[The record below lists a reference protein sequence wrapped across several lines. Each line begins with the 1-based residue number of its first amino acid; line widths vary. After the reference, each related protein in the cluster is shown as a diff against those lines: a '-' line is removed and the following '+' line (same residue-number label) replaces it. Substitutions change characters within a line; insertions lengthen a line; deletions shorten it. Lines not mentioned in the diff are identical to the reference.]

1 MARPRE
7 FERDEALVKATA
19 VFWDKGYAATST
31 GDLLKAMGIGRQ
43 SLYNAFGD
51 KRRLYL
57 EALERYQADSTASH
71 LRRLDDPISP
81 LEGLK
86 ALLVGLIP
94 KDDRLRA
101 MGCLG
106 VGALGEFGISDAELV
121 ALRAK
126 AGPLMLRRLVARI
139 REGQGSGEI
148 DPDMDP
154 EAAAQNVQLSMQ
166 ALQLGARA
174 GASWEDLRDQALFI
188 VNRLKRP

>member
-1 MARPRE
+1 
-7 FERDEALVKATA
+7 
-19 VFWDKGYAATST
+19 
-31 GDLLKAMGIGRQ
+31 
-43 SLYNAFGD
+43 
-51 KRRLYL
+51 
-57 EALERYQADSTASH
+57 
-71 LRRLDDPISP
+71 
-81 LEGLK
+81 
-86 ALLVGLIP
+86 
-94 KDDRLRA
+94 